1 MWREA
6 LPPDVARTLRD
17 APDAFDS
24 LMQTFWLRMRAGSL
38 TGPLR
43 LEHFDHTSSPAHR

>member
-6 LPPDVARTLRD
+6 LPADAARALRN

-24 LMQTFWLRMRAGSL
+24 LMQTFWLRMQAGNL

-43 LEHFDHTSSPAHR
+43 IEQLARAGSSGRR